1 MLFYRKWAERKLK
14 NNFIYFLL
22 EKYHQRGKNLASNE
36 ENLASTCHS
45 QSIKPNFW
53 KSSLVYHYYITFI
66 HRNSYLI
73 FSICDTESN
82 IDFFQF
88 ASEIFKIWIR
98 IWMRCSEM
106 LFENFNMF
114 EFFVTPSTIICFVL
128 GIEKSF
134 FPNSNY
140 CHRWWFLNGEWYS
153 IWWLMKIS

>member
-1 MLFYRKWAERKLK
+1 M
-14 NNFIYFLL
+14 
-22 EKYHQRGKNLASNE
+22 
-36 ENLASTCHS
+36 
-45 QSIKPNFW
+45 
-53 KSSLVYHYYITFI
+53 
-66 HRNSYLI
+66 
-73 FSICDTESN
+73 
-82 IDFFQF
+82 
-88 ASEIFKIWIR
+88 R

-153 IWWLMKIS
+153 IWWLMKILMVFLQSTIRRKFMWNTYTYWTFKRRYSNFRSHVFFQLCHSGLQICNYLILLLDLFFKIGDSWFWSWMWSWSWTWT